1 MRTIDLGSLASALTP
16 AVSLRAGS
24 TAITRSTRTITA
36 FLIRVADALAASHE
50 LARQRQELA
59 RLDDRTLA
67 DMGID
72 RTKAWEE
79 AQKPCWRWK

>member
-16 AVSLRAGS
+16 AVSLRAGGM
-24 TAITRSTRTITA
+24 AITRSTRTVAA
-36 FLIRVADALAASHE
+36 FLIRIADALAAAHA
-50 LARQRQELA
+50 LGRQRQELLS
-59 RLDDRTLA
+59 LDDRMLA

-72 RTKAWEE
+72 RAKAWEE